1 MRQAMAKAV
10 QLNVDGQVLTFNT
23 LSEFEFC
30 LDARVEV
37 PARKV
42 TELLKQPLENLRNE
56 ARSIRRVEQRFM
68 QVLTDALD
76 DPAALS
82 RSMQGLDRQL
92 FSQDYRWRS
101 NVMALDYANVDRDDF
116 RRAVMVRYVQ
126 YLRSR
131 QQALRHAYKEY
142 KRREKLSSISEP

>member
-1 MRQAMAKAV
+1 MAKAV

-82 RSMQGLDRQL
+82 RS
-92 FSQDYRWRS
+92 
-101 NVMALDYANVDRDDF
+101 
-116 RRAVMVRYVQ
+116 
-126 YLRSR
+126 
-131 QQALRHAYKEY
+131 
-142 KRREKLSSISEP
+142 I